1 MKPGD
6 ANLPVAS
13 TTRAP
18 VGTLTEARG
27 PTAVMRLPRT
37 TIVTS
42 GTAGPPLPSTNVAP
56 TMATTVSAVRGD
68 VCARRGPERIAVAAA
83 AHIIDLKMLIAFILG
98 VVTQ

>member
-1 MKPGD
+1 MKPGV

-18 VGTLTEARG
+18 FGTFTVARG
-27 PTAVMRLPRT
+27 PTSAMRFPRT

-42 GTAGPPLPSTNVAP
+42 GTAGPPLPSINVAP

-68 VCARRGPERIAVAAA
+68 VCAARTPEEIAVTVA
-83 AHIIDLKMLIAFILG
+83 AHIIDLKMLITFILG
-98 VVTQ
+98 GVIQ